1 MNGQLR
7 TFGDCAANGKLEPSL
22 TECCAVY
29 EGPVCSDQ
37 HRMCG
42 IESDDVATLVA
53 LVQRAA
59 AQSSAS
65 IDRVK

>member
-1 MNGQLR
+1 
-7 TFGDCAANGKLEPSL
+7 
-22 TECCAVY
+22 
-29 EGPVCSDQ
+29 
-37 HRMCG
+37 MCG